1 MALFTEKPPVPLPP
15 NVPRYDAQGRPLRV
29 QVQYERRLLKWLQD
43 MAAAIPATREATMEA
58 SDGQAAR
65 GPP

>member
-15 NVPRYDAQGRPLRV
+15 NIPRYDAQGRPMRV
-29 QVQYERRLLKWLQD
+29 QVEFERRLLKWLQD
-43 MAAAIPATREATMEA
+43 MAAAIPATREATREGRDGEA
-58 SDGQAAR
+58 PS